1 MVSVMN
7 LKTATKQYSI
17 PLCKRISGRKG
28 SYIVEAA
35 LSLPVLII
43 CVCAIILI
51 IRIYAI
57 CEELCFTSADK
68 MKELC
73 IESFMSIKTVSLCS
87 ELKTAFSDSCDIK
100 INSYRVLHAENGTDN
115 LISIDITANFKVISN
130 NGINGII
137 DFNERLRARVFNGS
151 TNEFNP
157 LDEAE
162 FCNGEGSRIVYI
174 FPKYGERYHI
184 KGCRYIKQNIKEGYR
199 IAQMESQ
206 DAYRKGFTPC
216 TICIGAANG

>member
-1 MVSVMN
+1 MSVMN

-17 PLCKRISGRKG
+17 PYCKRISERKG

-137 DFNERLRARVFNGS
+137 EVLMSSSHWMKQSFAMVKVLEL
-151 TNEFNP
+151 
-157 LDEAE
+157 
-162 FCNGEGSRIVYI
+162 CI
-174 FPKYGERYHI
+174 FSLNME
-184 KGCRYIKQNIKEGYR
+184 KG
-199 IAQMESQ
+199 
-206 DAYRKGFTPC
+206 
-216 TICIGAANG
+216 TI